1 MQRGFRNSRLLS
13 ESQLKARLQTQ
24 SHLLRLLETTLTP
37 PTSASKTS
45 EMMVTSSCCST
56 RYLSR
61 MTLRLVQLGGKG
73 DLFHAKEE
81 LVHVK
86 EDLVHAKEV
95 LAHAREVLAHAREGQ
110 VQIVSTKIHDET
122 VVNEINR
129 KEAACSFHLLA

>member
-1 MQRGFRNSRLLS
+1 MQRGFRSSRLLS
-13 ESQLKARLQTQ
+13 ESQLKARLRTQ

-45 EMMVTSSCCST
+45 EAMVTSSCYST
-56 RYLSR
+56 RYLSG
-61 MTLRLVQLGGKG
+61 MTLRLVQLG
-73 DLFHAKEE
+73 AKEE

-95 LAHAREVLAHAREGQ
+95 LAHAWEGQ

-122 VVNEINR
+122 VLNEINR

>member
-1 MQRGFRNSRLLS
+1 MQRGFRSSRLLS
-13 ESQLKARLQTQ
+13 ESQLKARLRTQ

-45 EMMVTSSCCST
+45 EAMVTSSCYST
-56 RYLSR
+56 RYLSG

-73 DLFHAKEE
+73 DLVHAKEE

-95 LAHAREVLAHAREGQ
+95 LAHAWEGQ